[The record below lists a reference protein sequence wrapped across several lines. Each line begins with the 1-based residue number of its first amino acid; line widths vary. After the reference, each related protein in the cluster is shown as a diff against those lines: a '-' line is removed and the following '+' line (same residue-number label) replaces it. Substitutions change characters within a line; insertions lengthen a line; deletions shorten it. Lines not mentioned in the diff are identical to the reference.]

1 MRNVAGRSPDCFQ
14 FVTTRVHYG
23 AMSDDLPSPSRGSFS
38 ELHPVPTRR
47 LARLWIVAIA
57 LATSMLACRIPGKS
71 IVSKYHNVDQFNF
84 DVAMGPKQYHIEGY
98 LTRSAE
104 NGRRP
109 ALLVLNGGDDN
120 VDRCVQ
126 MSQGIATMGIQV
138 ACVNIPGYGGSS
150 GPSRFVGQPSVLAS
164 RRALDMLAGRTD
176 VDSKRL
182 AVWGLGHGALA
193 AGLLMDYDSRPR
205 VLIFESGCYD
215 PLTLWPVAPLRT
227 KLSILREVWP
237 SKRILKERSVIAN
250 LPPKLEC
257 SVLIMHGERD
267 NRVPLGQAV
276 KLADALRVR
285 GAKVSTCYFPRASH
299 NLGKRVEPE
308 LRAFLR
314 DNLLDTDRAAAS

>member
-1 MRNVAGRSPDCFQ
+1 
-14 FVTTRVHYG
+14 
-23 AMSDDLPSPSRGSFS
+23 
-38 ELHPVPTRR
+38 
-47 LARLWIVAIA
+47 
-57 LATSMLACRIPGKS
+57 MLACRIPGKS
-71 IVSKYHNVDQFNF
+71 IESSYKNVDQFNF
-84 DVAMGPKQYHIEGY
+84 DLAMGPKQYHIEGY

-104 NGRRP
+104 QGRRP
-109 ALLVLNGGDDN
+109 ALLVLNGGEGN

-126 MSQGIATMGIQV
+126 MSQDIAAMGIQV

-182 AVWGLGHGALA
+182 AVWGLGHGAVA

-205 VLIFESGCYD
+205 ALILESGCYD
-215 PLTLWPVAPLRT
+215 PLTLWPEAPLRT

-267 NRVPLGQAV
+267 NRVPVGQAV

-285 GAKVSTCYFPRASH
+285 GAKVSTCYFPQASH
-299 NLGKRVEPE
+299 DLGKRVGPE

-314 DNLLDTDRAAAS
+314 DNLLDTNRAAAS

>member
-1 MRNVAGRSPDCFQ
+1 MV
-14 FVTTRVHYG
+14 
-23 AMSDDLPSPSRGSFS
+23 
-38 ELHPVPTRR
+38 
-47 LARLWIVAIA
+47 A
-57 LATSMLACRIPGKS
+57 LATAIVLAASLVACRIPGKS
-71 IVSKYHNVDQFNF
+71 IESNYKNVDQFNF
-84 DVAMGPKQYHIEGY
+84 DVAMGPKNYHIEGY

-109 ALLVLNGGDDN
+109 GLLVLNGGEGN

-126 MSQGIATMGIQV
+126 MSQGIAAMGIQV

-164 RRALDMLAGRTD
+164 RRALDILAGRTD

-182 AVWGLGHGALA
+182 AVWGLGRGAVA

-205 VLIFESGCYD
+205 ALILESGCYD
-215 PLTLWPVAPLRT
+215 MLTLWPEAPLRT

-237 SKRILKERSVIAN
+237 SKRILKERSVIAH

-257 SVLIMHGERD
+257 RVLIMHGERD
-267 NRVPLGQAV
+267 NRMPVRQAV
-276 KLADALRVR
+276 KLADALRAR
-285 GAKVSTCYFPRASH
+285 GAKVETLYFPQASH
-299 NLGKRVEPE
+299 DLGKRVEPQ

-314 DNLLDTDRAAAS
+314 DNLLDTNPAAAS